1 MREWNNKM
9 TKIVEEKKKI
19 YNTLNDKQKNIVD
32 ELTKNYGTIFDLS
45 TKGCLQ

>member
-9 TKIVEEKKKI
+9 TKIVEEKKKN
-19 YNTLNDKQKNIVD
+19 YNTLNEKQKNIVD

-45 TKGCLQ
+45 TKGCL